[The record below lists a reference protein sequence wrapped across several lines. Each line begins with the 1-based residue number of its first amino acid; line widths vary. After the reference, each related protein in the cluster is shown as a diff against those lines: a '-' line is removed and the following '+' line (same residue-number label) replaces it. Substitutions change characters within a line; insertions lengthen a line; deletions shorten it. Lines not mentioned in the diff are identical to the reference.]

1 MIDFSGK
8 IIWVK
13 DSEEADCL
21 LKMAISQGYK
31 PCIGEKAMTVSK
43 LFSFTGDHVIRPCT
57 EVCLDKMESFR
68 ELLRVQVLSGQLSD
82 AYSNLSKQKIPLTI
96 FSRLKQR
103 HVKK

>member
-43 LFSFTGDHVIRPCT
+43 LFSFTGDHVIRPCRRFAWIKWNPL
-57 EVCLDKMESFR
+57 ESCYGKMILVS
-68 ELLRVQVLSGQLSD
+68 S
-82 AYSNLSKQKIPLTI
+82 
-96 FSRLKQR
+96 
-103 HVKK
+103 